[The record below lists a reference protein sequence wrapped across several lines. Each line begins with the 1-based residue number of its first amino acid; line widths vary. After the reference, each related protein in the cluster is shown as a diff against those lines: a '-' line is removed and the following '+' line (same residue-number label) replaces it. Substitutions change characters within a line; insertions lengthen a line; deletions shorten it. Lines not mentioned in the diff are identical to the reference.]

1 MRFAYYAKRLT
12 CLTLSNRGRRG
23 RQRTVVPDSTILA
36 MWSQM
41 EHLFLRLRTAHVD
54 GVYLADPT
62 YACRGFGSFLRFRGL
77 RTLRISAHGGLLEA
91 AAEFRDSLVDA
102 CSRIKA
108 LIMISPHSYTSDEE
122 KWATLCGDMLA
133 SAHHLRVLNLNGGVS
148 IHTDSLMS
156 LAKIPVLEHLKITF
170 STNCASDIVFPN
182 MAFPSLRILDVGD
195 FEPDARGAISLL
207 AQCASN
213 RLEKLELLLKCRMM
227 DDCMT
232 TLLHQ
237 IGRHAKLIHL
247 SLISYGI
254 PISSEPVTQFTSFL
268 EALKPL
274 PLLQS
279 LQVHGDATLPIHL
292 DTVSHVVQL
301 YPQLRKWKL
310 SNCAGTYTVEMEQA
324 ARTPVTLYVL
334 MEILRS
340 HPHLTELPLVVDS
353 LDLPSE
359 EAQAIFGVHPCYVP
373 SVRHSAAMPAL
384 RLAIQKMF
392 PQAKI

>member
-12 CLTLSNRGRRG
+12 CLTLSNRGRGG
-23 RQRTVVPDSTILA
+23 RQRTVLPDSTVLA
-36 MWSQM
+36 VWSQM
-41 EHLFLRLRTAHVD
+41 EHMFPRLRTIHID
-54 GVYLADPT
+54 GTYLADPA

-77 RTLRISAHGGLLEA
+77 RTLQISAHGGLLEA

-102 CSRIKA
+102 CSRITA
-108 LIMISPHSYTSDEE
+108 LTMIYPHSYTIDKE
-122 KWATLCGDMLA
+122 KWTTLCGDMLA
-133 SAHHLRVLNLNGGVS
+133 SAHHLRVLKLDGGVS

-170 STNCASDIVFPN
+170 STNCASDIVFPD
-182 MAFPSLRILDVGD
+182 MAFPSLRILNMGD
-195 FEPDARGAISLL
+195 FKPDARRAISLL
-207 AQCASN
+207 AHCTSN
-213 RLEKLELLLKCRMM
+213 CLEKLELLLECKMM

-254 PISSEPVTQFTSFL
+254 PISSEPITQFTPFL

-279 LQVHGDATLPIHL
+279 LRVHGDATLPIHL
-292 DTVSHVVQL
+292 DTVVHVVQL
-301 YPQLRKWKL
+301 YPRLREWKL

-334 MEILRS
+334 METLRS
-340 HPHLTELPLVVDS
+340 HPHLTGLPLVVDS
-353 LDLPSE
+353 PDLPSE
-359 EAQAIFGVHPCYVP
+359 AAQARFGVHSCYVP
-373 SVRHSAAMPAL
+373 SVRHSAATPAL

-392 PQAKI
+392 PQARI